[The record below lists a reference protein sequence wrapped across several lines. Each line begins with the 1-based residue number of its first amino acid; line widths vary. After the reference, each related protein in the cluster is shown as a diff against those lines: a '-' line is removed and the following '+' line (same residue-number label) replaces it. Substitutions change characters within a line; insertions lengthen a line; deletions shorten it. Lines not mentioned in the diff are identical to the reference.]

1 MFSPGQGG
9 ACVGRTSVTATER
22 RSTVPSARSTDAL
35 VDVARRYYLQQ
46 QSQQEIAR
54 DIGSTRSNVS
64 RMLSAAR
71 ERGIVRIDIRRPPDR
86 DEETEALLRSRL
98 GLREVLVAAPEDTG
112 LAAVARLAAD
122 WLVDHLSDGMRLGV
136 SWGRTL
142 GALVRSIR
150 PNRRIDM
157 EAVQLG
163 GSLEMM
169 PQYSGHEIV
178 RGIAERF
185 EGSYAYLHAPA
196 IVDSSEAVRALRRT
210 RAIERQLARAAES
223 DVALL
228 GIGGFGAGFA
238 AQLLESGH
246 LDAKERCAFE
256 QAGVVGDVLARFY
269 DASGEQ
275 QVTPLRDR
283 VLALELDELREIP
296 RRVGV
301 AEGLEKVPGVLGAAR
316 GGIIDTLV
324 TDRATA
330 CAVLDLDLH
339 RMAPTKVVA

>member
-1 MFSPGQGG
+1 MP
-9 ACVGRTSVTATER
+9 SV
-22 RSTVPSARSTDAL
+22 RSTEAL
-35 VDVARRYYLQQ
+35 VDVARRYYLED

-54 DIGSTRSNVS
+54 EVGSTRSNVS

-71 ERGIVRIDIRRPPDR
+71 ARGIVRIDIRRPAER
-86 DEETEALLRSRL
+86 DDDVEALLRSRL
-98 GLREVLVAAPEDTG
+98 GLREAIVTGPDENG
-112 LAAVARLAAD
+112 LAAVARLAAE
-122 WLVDHLSDGMRLGV
+122 WLTDHLSDGMRLGV
-136 SWGRTL
+136 SWGRSL
-142 GALVRSIR
+142 RAVIRSIR
-150 PNRRIDM
+150 PEQRIDV

-178 RGIAERF
+178 RGLAERF

-196 IVDSSEAVRALRRT
+196 IVDSPEAVRALLRT
-210 RAIERQLARAAES
+210 RAIGSQLARAAES
-223 DVALL
+223 DIALL

-246 LDAKERCAFE
+246 LDAEERRAFE

-269 DASGEQ
+269 DATGVQ

-283 VLALELDELREIP
+283 VLALQLDELRAIP
-296 RRVGV
+296 LRVGV
-301 AEGLEKVPGVLGAAR
+301 AEGHEKVPGVLGAVR

-324 TDRATA
+324 TDSATA
-330 CAVLDLDLH
+330 CAVLDLDM
-339 RMAPTKVVA
+339 RRNEPGQAVA